1 MSQELRNVV
10 KRLIDLQLF
19 AEGGGE
25 GGDGGGQNNPPSGG
39 GQTFTAEYVRDL
51 RNEAADYRT
60 KLREAEKQR
69 DELQTRLKALE
80 DGTNALLTRAREA
93 LKLDANA
100 DLNAV
105 TQKLVEA
112 VTAADGMG
120 KKAQEALMKAAFAAA
135 ATKANVI
142 DVDAAYKLA
151 DLGSVKA
158 DLESMSVYP
167 VDKDGKPLT
176 KDGKPVTGLDDVVT
190 ALLTAKPYLKAQ
202 GGVGGTSGQIGGGT
216 NPPGAGGAEVNPWKK
231 ETLNLTQ
238 QAKMLKENPA
248 LAARLKAEAGVK

>member
-1 MSQELRNVV
+1 VS
-10 KRLIDLQLF
+10 DT
-19 AEGGGE
+19 
-25 GGDGGGQNNPPSGG
+25 PSGDLRLV
-39 GQTFTAEYVRDL
+39 QLSKSFETFTAVHTLDL
-51 RNEAADYRT
+51 TIPQNAFFALLGPSGCGKT
-60 KLREAEKQR
+60 TTLRMIAG
-69 DELQTRLKALE
+69 LE
-80 DGTNALLTRAREA
+80 DPTSGSIYIGDTDITETKAHKRNVNTVFQSYALFPHMTIIENVAFGLKRRGDKEA
-93 LKLDANA
+93 
-100 DLNAV
+100 
-105 TQKLVEA
+105 
-112 VTAADGMG
+112 M

-231 ETLNLTQ
+231 ETFNLTQ
-238 QAKMLKENPA
+238 QAKVLRENPT
-248 LAARLKAEAGVK
+248 LAARFKAEAGVK